1 MNVLNR
7 PLSTCEISTLASD
20 LAQNA
25 RQKSKSANSSYL
37 AKVVEQKVLPRL
49 LADQGNIKQLKLENI
64 THLPLQISAQEISAF
79 SVLLLTA
86 SYAECRDYALRL
98 CHAGC
103 SINEI
108 YYSLAVDAAR
118 NLEYLWEAD
127 ACTFGTTTIAI
138 GHLQAILRELNPLF
152 HTQADLHYQAKGHAF
167 AFAMPN
173 SQHTVGVFLL
183 TENLI
188 QHGWNVLAAHKTSKI
203 EILRTVKDTFFHFAA
218 ISISS
223 IQHWDELEKM
233 IPLIRKVSLN
243 PHLHV
248 MVGGALFTAYPKL
261 LEQSSADS
269 CTSDLETAIKTAAS
283 LVK

>member
-1 MNVLNR
+1 MNVLNH
-7 PLSTCEISTLASD
+7 PLPTCEISTLASD

-25 RQKSKSANSSYL
+25 YQKRKAANPSYL
-37 AKVVEQKVLPRL
+37 AHVVEKKVLPRL
-49 LADQGNIKQLKLENI
+49 LADHGNIKQLKLENI
-64 THLPLQISAQEISAF
+64 THSPLQVSAQEISAF

-86 SYAECRDYALRL
+86 SYAECRDYALSL

-118 NLEYLWEAD
+118 NLEYLWEVD
-127 ACTFGTTTIAI
+127 ACTFGATTIAI

-152 HTQADLHYQAKGHAF
+152 HTQADLHYQTKGHAF

-173 SQHTVGVFLL
+173 SQHTLGVFLL

-188 QHGWNVLAAHKTSKI
+188 QHGWNVLAAHKTSKA
-203 EILRTVKDTFFHFAA
+203 EILSTVKDTFFHFAA

-223 IQHWDELEKM
+223 LKQWDELEKM
-233 IPLIRKVSLN
+233 IPLIRKASLN
-243 PHLHV
+243 PKLHI

-261 LEQSSADS
+261 LDQSSADS
-269 CTSDLETAIKTAAS
+269 CTSDLEAAIKTVAS